1 MLPNSR
7 SKPHFTHYTYCNHR
21 RSIVIFP
28 SASFQE
34 SSCTKMDKADILELT
49 VQHLQSMQQ
58 RHRQVKYT
66 AGYEECAGEVT
77 HYMSRTPVHPDL
89 SARLMQHLD
98 GQMVKENRA
107 PATSPRRV
115 MPACP
120 SPSYG
125 VPCTTPLASLRGL
138 CYVAATPLGL
148 TAHHEAAAPY
158 CGSRA
163 HSPLSGRV
171 SLHAAGQ
178 RPQDTR
184 TSSPLIADDV
194 PDTDYGRLSATGP
207 TAGLWTTRKRPWR
220 PCRWVRILWSRKKT
234 RMFGDR
240 GDAPTVVTFKL
251 CWHSWCHKYVNS
263 SHLKTLARRM
273 LGRILQW
280 TCF

>member
-1 MLPNSR
+1 MLSDTMDR
-7 SKPHFTHYTYCNHR
+7 SECCSPGISSAQLRKIRKPLIERKR
-21 RSIVIFP
+21 RERINESLNQLKTLVLE
-28 SASFQE
+28 ALKKDE

-58 RHRQVKYT
+58 RHQQAKYAT
-66 AGYEECAGEVT
+66 GYEECAGEVT

-98 GQMVKENRA
+98 GQMMKEDRA
-107 PATSPRRV
+107 PTTSPGRV

-125 VPCTTPLASLRGL
+125 VPCTTPLSSLPGL

-158 CGSRA
+158 SGSRTP
-163 HSPLSGRV
+163 SPLYGSV
-171 SLHAAGQ
+171 SLRAAGQ

-207 TAGLWTTRKRPWR
+207 HSRSLHNSDVSVPALPQSTHSMKQEEDSTVWRPW
-220 PCRWVRILWSRKKT
+220 
-234 RMFGDR
+234 
-240 GDAPTVVTFKL
+240 
-251 CWHSWCHKYVNS
+251 
-263 SHLKTLARRM
+263 
-273 LGRILQW
+273 
-280 TCF
+280 

>member
-1 MLPNSR
+1 MEWRQLSLTYCRIKCSMVLNSS
-7 SKPHFTHYTYCNHR
+7 SKPSFPHCTYCNHR
-21 RSIVIFP
+21 SSLVIFP

-89 SARLMQHLD
+89 SARLLQHLD

-107 PATSPRRV
+107 PATSPGRV

-125 VPCTTPLASLRGL
+125 VPCTTPLSSLPGL
-138 CYVAATPLGL
+138 CYVAATPIGL
-148 TAHHEAAAPY
+148 TAHHDAAAPY

-163 HSPLSGRV
+163 RSPLSGRV
-171 SLHAAGQ
+171 SLHSAGL

-207 TAGLWTTRKRPWR
+207 HCRSLDNSQSSVAALPLSTHSVKQEEDANVWRPW
-220 PCRWVRILWSRKKT
+220 
-234 RMFGDR
+234 
-240 GDAPTVVTFKL
+240 
-251 CWHSWCHKYVNS
+251 
-263 SHLKTLARRM
+263 
-273 LGRILQW
+273 
-280 TCF
+280 